1 MPPGRLDNV
10 NTRLLIPS
18 HALPPTFL
26 CLCIKSGPDFM
37 SAQKLNFV
45 TREVGVGTGVYGMG
59 APRQIEFGL
68 VLSF

>member
-1 MPPGRLDNV
+1 
-10 NTRLLIPS
+10 
-18 HALPPTFL
+18 
-26 CLCIKSGPDFM
+26 M